1 MNVTKHHIASL
12 VCTAVLAGT
21 ALGAAPPATAPTIR
35 LLHPGDSIQ
44 EAVDAAEPGDTILL
58 SPGTYR
64 ESVRVTTSRLTLRG
78 TGPGTVI
85 APAPTPTGADADACA
100 RAGNGICV
108 EGTDGHPVRGT
119 TITSLTVSGFP
130 RNGLWSSRTDR
141 LTVQGVTAEKNQR
154 WGIALERSTRG
165 TIVDDIVRE
174 NGDAGVMLVNTLDTE
189 TGATDTGGTVI
200 ARNRLQGNRV
210 GASVRR
216 VRNVTVASNDI
227 TGNCVGMFVVGDEN
241 APPTGAVTVSGNLVH
256 ENNRFCPKTARLPF
270 HQGSGIVLT
279 GVVDT
284 LVTRNVVS
292 GNTGT
297 SPFSGGVVLF
307 KSMVGVPNDRNRIS
321 HNMLRGNGPADLVDR
336 DTGRAN
342 AFHGNTCQASRP
354 AGLC

>member
-1 MNVTKHHIASL
+1 MTKHHIAPV
-12 VCTAVLAGT
+12 VCAAVLTGT
-21 ALGAAPPATAPTIR
+21 ALGAAPPATAPTTR
-35 LLHPGDSIQ
+35 LLHPGDSVQ

-64 ESVRVTTSRLTLRG
+64 GSVRVTTSRLTLRG

-85 APAPTPTGADADACA
+85 APAPAPAPAAAATDACA

-108 EGTDGHPVRGT
+108 EGTDGQPVRDT
-119 TITSLTVSGFP
+119 TIASLTVSGFAK
-130 RNGLWSSRTDR
+130 NGLWSSRTDR
-141 LTVQGVTAEKNQR
+141 LTVHGVTAEKNRQ
-154 WGIALERSTRG
+154 WGIALERATRG
-165 TIVDDIVRE
+165 AIVDDTVRE

-200 ARNRLQGNRV
+200 ARNRMQGNRV

-241 APPTGAVTVSGNLVH
+241 APPTGAVTVSGNIVH

-270 HQGSGIVLT
+270 RQGSGIVLT

-284 LVTRNVVS
+284 LVVRNVVS

-321 HNMLRGNGPADLVDR
+321 NNTLRGNGPADLVDR
-336 DTGRAN
+336 DTGKAN
-342 AFHGNTCQASRP
+342 AFHGNSCQASRP

>member
-1 MNVTKHHIASL
+1 MNVTNHHIASL
-12 VCTAVLAGT
+12 VCAAVLAGT
-21 ALGAAPPATAPTIR
+21 GLGAAPPATAPTTR

-44 EAVDAAEPGDTILL
+44 EAVEAAEPGDTILL

-78 TGPGTVI
+78 AGPGTVI
-85 APAPTPTGADADACA
+85 APAAAAADACA

-108 EGTDGHPVRGT
+108 EGTDDHPVHDT
-119 TITSLTVSGFP
+119 TISALTVSGFAK
-130 RNGLWSSRTDR
+130 NGLWASRTDR
-141 LTVQGVTAEKNQR
+141 LTVRGVTAEKNRQ
-154 WGIALERSTRG
+154 WGIALERATHG
-165 TIVDDIVRE
+165 AIVDNTVRE

-216 VRNVTVASNDI
+216 VRNVTVAHNDI
-227 TGNCVGMFVVGDEN
+227 SGNCVGMFVVGDEN
-241 APPTGAVTVSGNLVH
+241 TPPTGAVTVSGNLVRD
-256 ENNRFCPKTARLPF
+256 NNRFCPKTARLPF
-270 HQGSGIVLT
+270 RQGSGIVLT

-321 HNMLRGNGPADLVDR
+321 HNTLRGNGPADLVDR
-336 DTGRAN
+336 DTGKAN